1 MPRKNTAAIRMLIL
15 DVDGVLTDG
24 RLYFGPRGE
33 ALKQFHTRD
42 GLGIKQVTR
51 AGIEVAVISGR
62 KSKMVDIRCRELGV
76 EHVRQGAEDKVAEL
90 EQLCTRLKIP
100 PSACACV
107 GDDLPDI
114 PLMRKV
120 ALAFAVADAHP
131 EARHAAHLITKLPGG
146 HGAVREVCD
155 YLLAHGSFDRAV
167 GEGNPSGGGLA
178 HGSSGPAHKARAR

>member
-1 MPRKNTAAIRMLIL
+1 MTRKAAAAIRLLIL
-15 DVDGVLTDG
+15 DVDGTLTDG
-24 RLYFGPRGE
+24 SLYFGPRGE
-33 ALKQFHTRD
+33 ALKVFNVRD
-42 GLGIKQVTR
+42 GQGIKHLAA

-62 KSKMVDIRCRELGV
+62 KSKMVEVRCRELGV
-76 EHVRQGAEDKVAEL
+76 EHVHQGAKDKLPVL
-90 EQLCTRLKIP
+90 EKLCARLKSE

-155 YLLAHGSFDRAV
+155 YLLAHHGRAGSGA
-167 GEGNPSGGGLA
+167 GHGG
-178 HGSSGPAHKARAR
+178 PKAQAK

>member
-1 MPRKNTAAIRMLIL
+1 MQRKNAAVIRMLVL

-24 RLYFGPRGE
+24 RLHFGPRGE
-33 ALKQFHTRD
+33 ALKLFHVRD
-42 GLGIKQVTR
+42 GLGIQQVAQ

-76 EHVRQGAEDKVAEL
+76 EHVYQGARDKLAVL
-90 EQLCTRLKIP
+90 EKLCARLKIE

-114 PLMRKV
+114 PLMQKV
-120 ALAFAVADAHP
+120 ALAFAVADAHA

-146 HGAVREVCD
+146 YGAVREVCD
-155 YLLAHGSFDRAV
+155 YLLAH
-167 GEGNPSGGGLA
+167 SGLRRPRLRRPRLTRPGA
-178 HGSSGPAHKARAR
+178 KARAQ